1 MTSLSLDDL
10 CKDHVSKYGHI
21 LGCWGVGLQHES
33 GAMQLIPKYL
43 PLPYFLDLAFFVY
56 LSCFLSPPLE
66 RQPIRVWSR
75 FLAPAHFGHLAAAC
89 RMADEDVM

>member
-21 LGCWGVGLQHES
+21 LGCWGVGLQHEL

-56 LSCFLSPPLE
+56 LSCFLSPPLKHE
-66 RQPIRVWSR
+66 LHVEGTLFIYCYIPLVYNTAW
-75 FLAPAHFGHLAAAC
+75 
-89 RMADEDVM
+89 